1 MKLIIE
7 NGGSKLDWALLESD
21 IINTSKSIN
30 LFDLDDVIVNQIN
43 QIFPS
48 RIFFPS
54 TINQICI
61 NQICFI

>member
-43 QIFPS
+43 IYL
-48 RIFFPS
+48 R
-54 TINQICI
+54 
-61 NQICFI
+61 